1 MPVVGCLVLV
11 QGCTASEI
19 EVDCVFDRLS
29 QYPAQ
34 SYFESF
40 STKYMNCYKLQQY
53 TYSIE

>member
-19 EVDCVFDRLS
+19 EADFVFDRLS